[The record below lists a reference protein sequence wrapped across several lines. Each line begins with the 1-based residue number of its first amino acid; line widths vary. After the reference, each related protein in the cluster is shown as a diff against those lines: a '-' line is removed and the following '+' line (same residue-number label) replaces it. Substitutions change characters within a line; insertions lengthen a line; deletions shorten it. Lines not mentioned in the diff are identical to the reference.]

1 LCARGIDFAPFYDFS
16 LDLGIVTVICNCLD
30 GNYIHFYRY
39 IIIIEY
45 HFVPGNVIGS
55 GAVDHPL
62 ITDDATHKPQ

>member
-1 LCARGIDFAPFYDFS
+1 
-16 LDLGIVTVICNCLD
+16 VICNCLD

-45 HFVPGNVIGS
+45 HLVPGNVIGS

-62 ITDDATHKPQ
+62 VTDDATYHINHNITRLLY